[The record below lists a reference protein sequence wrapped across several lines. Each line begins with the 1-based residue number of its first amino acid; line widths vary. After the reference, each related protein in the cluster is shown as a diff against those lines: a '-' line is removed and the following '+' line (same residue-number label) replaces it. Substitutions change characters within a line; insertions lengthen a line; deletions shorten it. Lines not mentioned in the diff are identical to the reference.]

1 MSTRKSIQN
10 LIYKE
15 NKHFNIMKNTQELL
29 NVQDLYNKTR
39 ETLLMGAKKKT
50 GWEDYILKYQFLQN
64 KSTNSMQL
72 F

>member
-39 ETLLMGAKKKT
+39 ETLLMGAKRKLDGKIT
-50 GWEDYILKYQFLQN
+50 F
-64 KSTNSMQL
+64 
-72 F
+72 

>member
-1 MSTRKSIQN
+1 
-10 LIYKE
+10 
-15 NKHFNIMKNTQELL
+15 MKNTQELL

-50 GWEDYILKYQFLQN
+50 RWEDYILKYQFLQN

>member
-10 LIYKE
+10 LIYNE

-50 GWEDYILKYQFLQN
+50 RWEDYILKYQFLQN